1 MDSKAKAIKA
11 MSMFEID
18 ELPEMNMWV
27 GGKSPAPSIKAF
39 LEERL
44 QDAINELV
52 EAASDRIRAMD
63 AQAAADVKA
72 VKERDQ
78 EQHNRYMEKA

>member
-1 MDSKAKAIKA
+1 MDSKTKAIKA
-11 MSMFEID
+11 LSMFKID
-18 ELPEMNMWV
+18 ELPEMNVWV

-52 EAASDRIRAMD
+52 EAASDRIRGMD
-63 AQAAADVKA
+63 AQAKVDMDALRA
-72 VKERDQ
+72 RDQ
-78 EQHNRYMEKA
+78 VER